1 MSRNIDKDIREYRR
15 LYWHRKDRT
24 GGFYANDAIAIM
36 QFTEEE
42 NKAWDVPR
50 VSFTSF
56 AVLFNLSKI
65 HLSAMVRFS
74 KSISLS
80 STPSRFINTKREAFQ
95 ILLI

>member
-56 AVLFNLSKI
+56 AVFNALE
-65 HLSAMVRFS
+65 AGFMVGYR
-74 KSISLS
+74 KGKKDEQQ
-80 STPSRFINTKREAFQ
+80 RQREKRKNS
-95 ILLI
+95 